1 MKPTL
6 GLFAVLLL
14 AAGFATAAGAQEA
27 SADPAAAVTTAADT
41 PPLPPEPLPP
51 PQAPPPPPAV
61 PPVNVLMH
69 TALGDIRVALDKQHA
84 PVTVANFLRYVDSKR
99 FDGITFYRAVKI
111 GPYGNY
117 GMLQG
122 GLRGN
127 PKKLYPPIAHESP
140 RTTGLSHLDGALSMA
155 RAAPGSAKAD
165 FFFVI
170 GDLVSLDGQPTGEDV
185 GYAVFGRVTEGM
197 DVVRKI
203 LDEPIAL
210 EAGEGV
216 MKGQMLFDPVKIL
229 TVRRVD

>member
-1 MKPTL
+1 MKPTF
-6 GLFAVLLL
+6 GLFAALVL
-14 AAGFATAAGAQEA
+14 AVGFATAAGAQEA
-27 SADPAAAVTTAADT
+27 TADPVAPAASPAA
-41 PPLPPEPLPP
+41 EAP
-51 PQAPPPPPAV
+51 PQPPPPPAI

-127 PKKLYPPIAHESP
+127 PKKVYPPIAHESP

-170 GDLVSLDGQPTGEDV
+170 GDLVSLDGQPTGDDV

>member
-1 MKPTL
+1 L
-6 GLFAVLLL
+6 VLAV
-14 AAGFATAAGAQEA
+14 GFATAAGAQEA
-27 SADPAAAVTTAADT
+27 AADPVAPAASPAAEA
-41 PPLPPEPLPP
+41 PP
-51 PQAPPPPPAV
+51 APPPPPAI
-61 PPVNVLMH
+61 PPVNVMMH

-127 PKKLYPPIAHESP
+127 PKKVYPPIAHESP

-170 GDLVSLDGQPTGEDV
+170 GDLVSLDGQPTGDDV

>member
-6 GLFAVLLL
+6 RLFAALVL

-27 SADPAAAVTTAADT
+27 TADTTAPALTAPAAEA
-41 PPLPPEPLPP
+41 PPEPP
-51 PQAPPPPPAV
+51 APPPPPAI

-69 TALGDIRVALDKQHA
+69 TALGDIRIALDKQHA

-127 PKKLYPPIAHESP
+127 PKKVYPPIAHESP
-140 RTTGLSHLDGALSMA
+140 RTTGLSHVDGALSMA
-155 RAAPGSAKAD
+155 RAAPGSARAD

-170 GDLVSLDGQPTGEDV
+170 GDLVSLDGQPTGDDV